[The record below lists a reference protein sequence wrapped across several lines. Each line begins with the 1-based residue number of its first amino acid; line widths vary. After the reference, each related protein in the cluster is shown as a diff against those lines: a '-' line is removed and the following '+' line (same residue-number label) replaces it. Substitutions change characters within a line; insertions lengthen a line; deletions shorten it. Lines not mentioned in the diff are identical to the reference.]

1 MADTSIL
8 CSSVMKHTFLLYV
21 YILLYFV
28 GYSSQDDGV
37 SQNNSYLIS
46 SFTYAKTVLKPYD
59 WRYIRGT
66 LFDSC
71 AFLSLKLV
79 NLIFLCFLRFM
90 RF

>member
-1 MADTSIL
+1 MADTMIL

-28 GYSSQDDGV
+28 GYSIQDDGV
-37 SQNNSYLIS
+37 YQNNSYLIS

-66 LFDSC
+66 LFDSW
-71 AFLSLKLV
+71 AFLCLKLV
-79 NLIFLCFLRFM
+79 NFIV
-90 RF
+90 